1 METDLLPGGVEW
13 VGDDTSDD
21 VVRDNEGVRVRE
33 MGFRN
38 ETLRY
43 LSYGDGYN
51 ERTGLASVR

>member
-1 METDLLPGGVEW
+1 METDLLPGGVEL
-13 VGDDTSDD
+13 VGDDTDDD

-51 ERTGLASVR
+51 DRQVS